1 MQTLLEQAQEFKA
14 KSDARTSELVLKRP
28 QCLAD
33 LVHSQAEAN
42 EDLLLDLPVESE
54 RELSN
59 ASGIHYDLKDI
70 QRLLQEDPI
79 DKENAARRIHMCTQ
93 YWTLSCKGAC
103 PESLGKLI
111 SCLGVLAT
119 HLEGASTTESPIHP
133 AEEEARSYLG
143 KLDAA
148 FTEANA
154 EIEHGLSGHEALDS
168 ARLQIASKL
177 QEVSAQAMEYERLAR
192 SARLHEAE
200 LREREDTYTQHLNTC
215 NNAVNAQRENTDMLA
230 KHIAEVKAL
239 VEQSAERRRDQ
250 EGAFQSAL
258 ATILTYPVKGLPSK
272 KASPVE

>member
-14 KSDARTSELVLKRP
+14 KSDARTSELVLERP

-154 EIEHGLSGHEALDS
+154 EIEHGLSGREALDS
-168 ARLQIASKL
+168 ARLQTASKL
-177 QEVSAQAMEYERLAR
+177 QEVSGQAMEYERLAR